1 MTDFDN
7 GARPVTAS
15 RAGLRCRGVTPEAQR
30 AESFLRLQ
38 QFLARDVL
46 RYSPFY
52 RRKFAAVGLTAGDI
66 RSETDFAAKVPYTTK
81 DELREHHP
89 DFVLRPNWP
98 GKPTDPAVEEMPAD
112 RVATYYEQAAKNVRR
127 SASCRCFRPE
137 NISAS
142 TAIFWS
148 PC

>member
-1 MTDFDN
+1 MGPARPSGPAASHQPIHHRRSRRSTSGITDFDN

-15 RAGLRCRGVTPEAQR
+15 RAGLHCRGVTPEAQR

-52 RRKFAAVGLTAGDI
+52 RRKFAAVGLTADDI
-66 RSETDFAAKVPYTTK
+66 RSEADFAAKVPYTTK

-89 DFVLRPNWP
+89 DFVL
-98 GKPTDPAVEEMPAD
+98 
-112 RVATYYEQAAKNVRR
+112 
-127 SASCRCFRPE
+127 
-137 NISAS
+137 
-142 TAIFWS
+142 
-148 PC
+148 